1 MDIGFLAQFVLSGVM
16 LGVVYAMVA
25 VGFTLYFGVLDVI
38 NFSHADVLTAG
49 AFLSLATY
57 LGLTAAGVQMP
68 FAVLALML
76 VAGLAGMAALGMVIA
91 KFFVLPLRH
100 APPFITLLM
109 TLMLGTAMREAIR
122 LFYPSGSNPQ
132 SFPKLLPKTAYH
144 WGNLLVREDTLILIA
159 TGIAVI
165 ALVSIFINRTRL
177 GLAIRAVAQDGETAR
192 IMGIHF
198 EWIVLLVFALG
209 SALASAVL
217 TRQVSLADGV
227 FAISLLLGLQ
237 YAMSTLVSR
246 FSWVGSSVTQQPTLL
261 VRDGRMLR
269 EAMKKE
275 RVTDSEVLAAIRK
288 QGIDSVQAVAA
299 VVLET
304 DGSFSVIR
312 TLSACPSALEDVEG
326 APGDAPSAQRRLAQ
340 ADRGFPRDDFQA
352 NE

>member
-1 MDIGFLAQFVLSGVM
+1 M

-49 AFLSLATY
+49 AFVSLATY
-57 LGLTAAGVQMP
+57 LGLTAAGIKLP

-76 VAGLAGMAALGMVIA
+76 VACLAAMAVLGMAIA

-132 SFPKLLPKTAYH
+132 SFPKLLPGTAYH
-144 WGNLLVREDTLILIA
+144 WGNLLIREDTLILIA
-159 TGIAVI
+159 TGVAVI
-165 ALVSIFINRTRL
+165 ALVSVFINRTRL

-209 SALASAVL
+209 SC
-217 TRQVSLADGV
+217 
-227 FAISLLLGLQ
+227 
-237 YAMSTLVSR
+237 
-246 FSWVGSSVTQQPTLL
+246 
-261 VRDGRMLR
+261 
-269 EAMKKE
+269 
-275 RVTDSEVLAAIRK
+275 LAAIAGVMNGLYYNEITFSTGLRL
-288 QGIDSVQAVAA
+288 GIIGFCAA
-299 VVLET
+299 VVGGLGNMYGAILGGFLFALLQT
-304 DGSFSVIR
+304 LAVV
-312 TLSACPSALEDVEG
+312 TMPALSAYKDVFAFTAIILLMVIKPTGLIGE
-326 APGDAPSAQRRLAQ
+326 ATSERV
-340 ADRGFPRDDFQA
+340 
-352 NE
+352 

>member
-49 AFLSLATY
+49 AFVSLATY
-57 LGLTAAGVQMP
+57 LGLNAAGIHQP

-76 VAGLAGMAALGMVIA
+76 VAGLAGMAALGMAIA
-91 KFFVLPLRH
+91 KFFVLPLRY

-109 TLMLGTAMREAIR
+109 TLMIGTAMREAIR

-144 WGNLLVREDTLILIA
+144 WGNLLVRDDTLILIA
-159 TGIAVI
+159 TGFAVI
-165 ALVSIFINRTRL
+165 VLVSLFINRTRL

-209 SALASAVL
+209 SSLAALA
-217 TRQVSLADGV
+217 GV
-227 FAISLLLGLQ
+227 MIGLYYNEISFSTGLRLGIIG
-237 YAMSTLVSR
+237 
-246 FSWVGSSVTQQPTLL
+246 FC
-261 VRDGRMLR
+261 
-269 EAMKKE
+269 
-275 RVTDSEVLAAIRK
+275 
-288 QGIDSVQAVAA
+288 AA
-299 VVLET
+299 VVGGLGNLYGAILGGFLFALLQT
-304 DGSFSVIR
+304 LGVVAIPA
-312 TLSACPSALEDVEG
+312 LSAYKDVFAFAAIILLMVIKPTGLIGE
-326 APGDAPSAQRRLAQ
+326 ATSERV
-340 ADRGFPRDDFQA
+340 
-352 NE
+352 